1 MVRRGSLVSS
11 LPQLW
16 LVACPAMCGPAGRSA
31 WQPAWLDRSLPCA
44 RLRRARPAGPDGPVV
59 SREQGDAVIVIGAD
73 SHKRTHT
80 VVAVDEVGRR
90 LGERTVK
97 ATSDGHLELLG
108 WSASWPQVTFA
119 LEDCRHLTRRLE
131 QDLLAAGQP
140 VVRVPTRLM
149 AAARRGGRHPG
160 KSDPID
166 AEAVAVAALR
176 HQDLPVAELDG
187 PTREVK
193 LLVDY
198 RRDLVRQRTRV
209 ANRLRWHLHEL
220 DPVLLVPSRGLRR
233 YKVLDELAAR
243 LAGLDGTVA
252 RLARRLLAR
261 CRELTVEINAL
272 EAELRPL
279 VHRLAPTL
287 LAVPGCGV
295 LGAAMILGET
305 AGVGRF
311 RSKDAYARFTGTAPI
326 PVWSGDRRGKV
337 RLNRGGNRTI
347 NTALHMI
354 AVTQIRGLGPG
365 QAYVERLMARGKTRT
380 EAVRLLRRRLSD
392 VVFTALRAD
401 EQDRSTSTHPCH
413 SATTPEA
420 STRAA

>member
-1 MVRRGSLVSS
+1 
-11 LPQLW
+11 
-16 LVACPAMCGPAGRSA
+16 
-31 WQPAWLDRSLPCA
+31 
-44 RLRRARPAGPDGPVV
+44 
-59 SREQGDAVIVIGAD
+59 VIVIGAD
-73 SHKRTHT
+73 SHKRTPT
-80 VVAVDEVGRR
+80 VVAVDQVGRR

-108 WSASWPQVTFA
+108 WSTSWSQVRFA

-149 AAARRGGRHPG
+149 AAARRGARHPG

-166 AEAVAVAALR
+166 AEAVALAALR
-176 HQDLPVAELDG
+176 HHDLPVAELDG

-220 DPVLLVPSRGLRR
+220 DPELRVPSRGLRR
-233 YKVLDELAAR
+233 YKVLDELAAQ
-243 LAGLDGTVA
+243 LAGMGGTVA
-252 RLARRLLAR
+252 RLARQLLAR
-261 CRELTVEINAL
+261 CRELTAEINAL
-272 EAELRPL
+272 EAESRPL
-279 VHRLAPTL
+279 VRRLAPAL

-295 LGAAMILGET
+295 LAAAMILGET

-326 PVWSGDRRGKV
+326 PVWSGDRRGRV
-337 RLNRGGNRTI
+337 RLNRGGNRMV

-354 AVTQIRGLGPG
+354 AVTQIRGAGPG

-392 VVFTALRAD
+392 VVFRALRTD
-401 EQDRSTSTHPCH
+401 EQARSTSLQTGH
-413 SATTPEA
+413 SATSREA